1 MENMKKAILIAAA
14 GAMTLASCN
23 NFIDLD
29 PISQQNAN
37 AFYKDSLE
45 MDQALTAAYNA
56 LQSINQY
63 GGNGYAHFMEVP
75 ADNTWDENTTMD
87 GGAYAAFD
95 NFMVDPTNAQLERTW
110 IACYDGIQR
119 CNIVVSRLLSSD
131 SEAITEDFKNRKLG
145 EAYFLRALTYF
156 NMVRMW
162 GDIPL
167 ITAEVTDVNE
177 AFNHTR
183 AAAEEV
189 YQQIIADLE
198 FAVNN
203 LPASYNAANVGR
215 ATRGAAQTLLTK
227 VYLTRHDYPSA
238 QTLLNNVIASG
249 QYRLLDN
256 FADVFAVN
264 NKNNA
269 ESIFEVQYDGTIE
282 GQGYPGQDPLITGS
296 DINNLPSDNLL
307 RLFEENPDDRA
318 AASVID
324 MGVQGWRLYKWH
336 GTKGSNNGMDFN
348 IIVLRYADVLLMA
361 SEVMNEIGYG
371 DPAALEYL
379 NQVRRRSHATEYT
392 YADLPNQQAFRDAI
406 EKERRLELAFE
417 NHRWF
422 DLVRTGRA
430 LEVMNSCEDGAIFDL
445 NVESYRLVFPIPQN
459 QIDASGGSLT
469 QNEGY

>member
-1 MENMKKAILIAAA
+1 MKKFISTVL
-14 GAMTLASCN
+14 GAMLLTSCS

-37 AFYKDSLE
+37 NFYEDSLE

-56 LQSINQY
+56 LQDIDQY

-75 ADNTWDENTTMD
+75 SDNTVDRNTTMD
-87 GGAYAAFD
+87 GGSYGSFD
-95 NFMVDPTNAQLERTW
+95 NFIVDPTNAQLERTW

-119 CNIVVSRLLSSD
+119 CNIVISRLSSSD

-177 AFNHTR
+177 AFSHTR
-183 AAAEEV
+183 TPQEDV

-198 FAVNN
+198 FASDN
-203 LPASYNAANVGR
+203 LPQSYDAANIGR
-215 ATRGAAQTLLTK
+215 ATKGAAQTLLAK
-227 VYLTRHDYPSA
+227 VYLTRQDW
-238 QTLLNNVIASG
+238 QTCLSLLNNVINSG

-264 NKNNA
+264 NKNNE
-269 ESIFEVQYDGTIE
+269 ESIFEVQFDGSLE
-282 GQGYPGQDPLITGS
+282 GMGYPGVDPLQSGS
-296 DINNLPSDNLL
+296 DVLNLPSDNLIQ
-307 RLFEENPDDRA
+307 LFEENPDDRFA
-318 AASVID
+318 ATVID
-324 MGVQGWRLYKWH
+324 MGTQGWRLYKWH

-348 IIVLRYADVLLMA
+348 IMVLRYADVLLMA
-361 SEVMNEIGYG
+361 SEALNELEYG
-371 DPAALEYL
+371 NTTALDYL
-379 NQVRRRSHATEYT
+379 NQIRRRSHATEYS
-392 YADLPNQQAFRDAI
+392 YAELPNQEAFREAI
-406 EKERRLELAFE
+406 AKERRLELAFE
-417 NHRWF
+417 NQRWF
-422 DLVRTGRA
+422 DLKRTGKA
-430 LEVMNSCEDGAIFDL
+430 IEVMNNCKGGSIFEI
-445 NVESYRLVFPIPQN
+445 NVQPYQLIYPIPQN

>member
-1 MENMKKAILIAAA
+1 
-14 GAMTLASCN
+14 MTLASCN

-318 AASVID
+318 
-324 MGVQGWRLYKWH
+324 R
-336 GTKGSNNGMDFN
+336 T
-348 IIVLRYADVLLMA
+348 
-361 SEVMNEIGYG
+361 
-371 DPAALEYL
+371 
-379 NQVRRRSHATEYT
+379 TEWT
-392 YADLPNQQAFRDAI
+392 S
-406 EKERRLELAFE
+406 
-417 NHRWF
+417 
-422 DLVRTGRA
+422 TSS
-430 LEVMNSCEDGAIFDL
+430 SCAM
-445 NVESYRLVFPIPQN
+445 P
-459 QIDASGGSLT
+459 T
-469 QNEGY
+469 CC